1 MVLAR
6 PAIRDPA
13 TTDMSDVAKAILL
26 LMDLLVEEDE
36 AVTITGVE
44 LVLDSGAMT
53 WQHAAQMN
61 PSLIKKAA
69 IIMQVIQER
78 MNVRGTVGKEAC
90 RHLSF

>member
-1 MVLAR
+1 MLAR